1 MENSQTHGSKPLNFG
16 FQGLRGGV
24 NGALLINN
32 FKVLIMQ
39 DIICRDLLN
48 NIVPMDYDSILYLK
62 IQVFLSSKS

>member
-1 MENSQTHGSKPLNFG
+1 M
-16 FQGLRGGV
+16 GV
-24 NGALLINN
+24 LSINN